1 MSRIG
6 KEPITIPD
14 GVKVAVEDGVFLAE
28 GPKGKVSQALVPEV
42 SVEVDGGVLTVVRHG
57 ESRNHRARHGLMRAL
72 MANAV
77 KGVAEG
83 WAKELEIHGVGYKA
97 ENVGREIHLAL
108 GYSHPVVYQVPR
120 RNRRGGRHE
129 GQSHQDPGCGPP
141 EGRPGGCGDS
151 QPAQAG
157 ALQGQGHQVF
167 RRGDSSQGRQGRS
180 LTLRSR
186 RTGIMDIAKT
196 KRVRRVRAHQRIR
209 RKVWGTAERPRLAV
223 YKSTRYVYAQ
233 LINDDLGHTLAEA
246 SSREGDIAKKAEGSG
261 STRSA
266 ARLVGETVAERAKA
280 SGVDKVVFDRGG
292 YIYHGK
298 VKELAEGARAKGLD
312 F

>member
-57 ESRNHRARHGLMRAL
+57 ESRNHRARHGMMRAL

-108 GYSHPVVYQVPR
+108 GYSHPVVYQVPQGIDAEVDTKA
-120 RNRRGGRHE
+120 NRIKIHGAR
-129 GQSHQDPGCGPP
+129 PP
-141 EGRPGGCGDS
+141 EGRPGRCGDS

-157 ALQGQGHQVF
+157 ALQGQGH
-167 RRGDSSQGRQGRS
+167 
-180 LTLRSR
+180 
-186 RTGIMDIAKT
+186 
-196 KRVRRVRAHQRIR
+196 RI
-209 RKVWGTAERPRLAV
+209 L
-223 YKSTRYVYAQ
+223 
-233 LINDDLGHTLAEA
+233 
-246 SSREGDIAKKAEGSG
+246 
-261 STRSA
+261 
-266 ARLVGETVAERAKA
+266 
-280 SGVDKVVFDRGG
+280 
-292 YIYHGK
+292 
-298 VKELAEGARAKGLD
+298 
-312 F
+312 